1 MYEFMRG
8 RIADVTPNYIVVDV
22 NGVGYRLLVA
32 NPYQYE
38 LGKKITVYVQ
48 LIIRDND
55 QTLYGFE
62 TGNDKQTFNQL
73 LTVTGIGP
81 KSALAILAN
90 ANTEG
95 LANAIAQD
103 DVRFLTK
110 FPGIGKKTAQQI
122 ILDLKGKLQAD
133 GPLLQVA
140 PSAGSTNAELAD
152 ALAALVALGYPQ
164 KAVDKLTEKLEAS
177 DATTTDAYMRLG
189 LSLLS
194 K

>member
-8 RIADVTPNYIVVDV
+8 RIADVTPNYLVIAV

-38 LGKKITVYVQ
+38 LDKEVTIYVQ

-55 QTLYGFE
+55 QALYGFA
-62 TGNDKQTFNQL
+62 TKNDKQTFNQL

-90 ANTEG
+90 ANPEG
-95 LANAIAQD
+95 LATAVAQD

-122 ILDLKGKLQAD
+122 ILDLKGKLEAEA
-133 GPLLQVA
+133 PLLQVA
-140 PSAGSTNAELAD
+140 PATQSNDPQLAD

-164 KAVDKLTEKLEAS
+164 KAVDQLVAKLAAS
-177 DATTTDAYMRLG
+177 EATTTDAYMRLG

>member
-1 MYEFMRG
+1 MYEFMQG
-8 RIADVTPNYIVVDV
+8 RVAAVDPGFIVLAV
-22 NGVGYRLLVA
+22 NGIGYRLLVA
-32 NPYQYE
+32 NPYHFTVGDE
-38 LGKKITVYVQ
+38 TTVYVQ

-55 QTLYGFE
+55 QALYGFVDA
-62 TGNDKQTFNQL
+62 TDKQTFNQL

-103 DVRFLTK
+103 DVHFLTK

-122 ILDLKGKLQAD
+122 ILDLKGKLEAS
-133 GPLLQVA
+133 GPLMPDLTAQPVQD
-140 PSAGSTNAELAD
+140 PQLAD
-152 ALAALVALGYPQ
+152 ATAALVALGYPQ
-164 KAVDKLTEKLEAS
+164 KAVDKLVPKLTAA
-177 DATTTDAYMRLG
+177 DAQTTDAYMRLG

-194 K
+194 Q